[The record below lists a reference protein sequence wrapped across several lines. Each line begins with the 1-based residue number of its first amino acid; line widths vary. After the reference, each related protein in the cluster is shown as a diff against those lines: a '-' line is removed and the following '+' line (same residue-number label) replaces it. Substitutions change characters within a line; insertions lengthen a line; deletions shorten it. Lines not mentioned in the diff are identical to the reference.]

1 MNDVSQQTQP
11 PSGGAIAP
19 LANIAVAERAVGRVM
34 SRGALDPGLVVMY
47 GPSGWGKSVAAAWI
61 KARHRAYYVQA
72 DDFWT
77 KKTMLIA
84 IARAIGLAETR
95 ATTFDLANLIK
106 EQLEKSQRLLIIDEF
121 DYVVDKKMVEAV
133 RSLYEGSK
141 AAILIVGEEAMPHKI
156 KKWERFHGRVLDWFP
171 AEPIGL
177 SDARQLAAQKCGGI
191 QVADDLLSRLV
202 ELSKGSVRRVG
213 NNLSSIY
220 GEAMSQGWSSV
231 DLATWGTRKLQTGEA
246 PRRGA

>member
-1 MNDVSQQTQP
+1 MTEVQQQTQAP
-11 PSGGAIAP
+11 LGGAIAP
-19 LANIAVAERAVGRVM
+19 LANIAVAERAVSRVM

-84 IARAIGLAETR
+84 IARAIGLAETK

-121 DYVVDKKMVEAV
+121 DYVADKKMVEAV

-141 AAILIVGEEAMPHKI
+141 AAILIVGEEALPHKL
-156 KKWERFHGRVLDWFP
+156 KQWERFHGRILDWFP
-171 AEPIGL
+171 AEPVGL
-177 SDARQLAAQKCGGI
+177 VDARQLAAQKCNGI
-191 QVADDLLSRLV
+191 QVSDDLLTKLV
-202 ELSKGSVRRVG
+202 DISKGSVRRVG

-231 DLATWGTRKLQTGEA
+231 DMATWGTRKLQTGEA
-246 PRRGA
+246 PGRKV

>member
-1 MNDVSQQTQP
+1 MTEVQQQLQP
-11 PSGGAIAP
+11 PLGGAIAP
-19 LANIAVAERAVGRVM
+19 LANIAVAERAVARVM

-47 GPSGWGKSVAAAWI
+47 GPSGWGKSVASAWI

-77 KKTMLIA
+77 KKTMLVA
-84 IARAIGLAETR
+84 IARAIGLAETK

-121 DYVVDKKMVEAV
+121 DYVADKKMVEAV

-141 AAILIVGEEAMPHKI
+141 AAILIVGEEALPHKL
-156 KKWERFHGRVLDWFP
+156 KQWERFHGRILDWFP
-171 AEPIGL
+171 AEPVGL
-177 SDARQLAAQKCGGI
+177 ADARQLAAQKCGGI
-191 QVADDLLSRLV
+191 QVADDLLTKLV
-202 ELSKGSVRRVG
+202 DISKGSVRRVG

-231 DLATWGTRKLQTGEA
+231 DMETWGARKLQTGEA
-246 PRRGA
+246 PGRKV